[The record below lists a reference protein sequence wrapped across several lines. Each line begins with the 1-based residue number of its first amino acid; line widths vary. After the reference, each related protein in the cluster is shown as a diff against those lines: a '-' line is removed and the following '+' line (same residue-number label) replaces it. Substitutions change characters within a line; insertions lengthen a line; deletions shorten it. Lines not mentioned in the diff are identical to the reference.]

1 MGQESK
7 MAYSRFGKT
16 QSTEEPYNSLKTRL
30 RTAHVYTYE
39 YIENE
44 ASELTIRPL
53 FTNSKLR

>member
-1 MGQESK
+1 MESK
-7 MAYSRFGKT
+7 MAYSRVGQL
-16 QSTEEPYNSLKTRL
+16 QSTEEPHNSLKTRL
-30 RTAHVYTYE
+30 RAAHVYTHE